1 MTYFSPA
8 SAERLVR
15 REKAAST
22 YDRID
27 TSSIDSVTVNR
38 SVAAALSPAPITTA
52 SSRKTPAAS
61 TSSKANGRRL
71 ATLPSIARLQPAAE
85 ARRRQPHHGQQVAD
99 ADPRGVEQGR
109 RVKAQRDG
117 QRRERQQRYPL
128 ARRQIVPRQHRLPA
142 VGQRAQLHAPDGR
155 QVVRRA
161 QHQAQRGDD
170 GRGPEL
176 AEAAQQ
182 RHQLAEEARQAG

>member
-1 MTYFSPA
+1 MSYFSPA

-38 SVAAALSPAPITTA
+38 SVAEAISPAPITTDSSSTSSTAA
-52 SSRKTPAAS
+52 SRSPSRWSSTSSEAIDASATSTPAAAA
-61 TSSKANGRRL
+61 SSLKKSPYASR
-71 ATLPSIARLQPAAE
+71 ASKPPPSPRAS
-85 ARRRQPHHGQQVAD
+85 GVA
-99 ADPRGVEQGR
+99 V
-109 RVKAQRDG
+109 

-182 RHQLAEEARQAG
+182 RHQLADEARQAG